1 MSEAAIHQPIVR
13 LAPNVQLEPPVYLHE
28 PVSIGPHSR
37 LANCSLGAFS
47 YLAGHCLLQN
57 VAIGRYCQIAEYVS
71 ILNEHPV
78 DWLTSHPFTL
88 GNIFPPPY
96 VGESFATFKRSD
108 HTRVGNDVWIGEGA
122 RICVGVTIGDG
133 AIIGAGAVV
142 TKDVPPFA
150 IVGGVPAKLI
160 RMKFEPAIIER
171 IQAVQWWQY
180 NLIGKNID
188 WHEPLA
194 ALVQIERMAENGEI
208 VPHNLPY
215 FTVGQA
221 HPN

>member
-1 MSEAAIHQPIVR
+1 M
-13 LAPNVQLEPPVYLHE
+13 
-28 PVSIGPHSR
+28 
-37 LANCSLGAFS
+37 
-47 YLAGHCLLQN
+47 
-57 VAIGRYCQIAEYVS
+57 
-71 ILNEHPV
+71 

-108 HTRVGNDVWIGEGA
+108 HTHIGNDVWIGEGA
-122 RICVGVTIGDG
+122 RIRVGVNIGDG
-133 AIIGAGAVV
+133 AVIGAGSVV

-180 NLIGKNID
+180 NLIGKAID
-188 WHEPLA
+188 WQEPLT
-194 ALVQIERMAENGEI
+194 ALAQIERMAESGEI
-208 VPHNLPY
+208 VPHHLPY
-215 FTVGQA
+215 FTVGQVFT
-221 HPN
+221 N